1 MTVKVKYEVI
11 EDFKDLQDKNKVY
24 FKGDTYPKPANKNIP
39 DERIEELLSPDN
51 KRKRPV
57 IQIIE
62 SEEPEPEKTIDP
74 PPADPKDDSVKDD
87 SEKQPEDK
95 AAAKSKTKK

>member
-1 MTVKVKYEVI
+1 MTTKVRYEVI

-57 IQIIE
+57 IQLIE
-62 SEEPEPEKTIDP
+62 SEETEPEKTIDP
-74 PPADPKDDSVKDD
+74 PPADQKDD
-87 SEKQPEDK
+87 SEKQSEDED
-95 AAAKSKTKK
+95 AAKSKTKK

>member
-1 MTVKVKYEVI
+1 MTAKVKYEVI

-39 DERIEELLSPDN
+39 DERIEELLSHDN

-62 SEEPEPEKTIDP
+62 VDEQITPPVEGKQADSDEETDVTK
-74 PPADPKDDSVKDD
+74 KDGN
-87 SEKQPEDK
+87 K
-95 AAAKSKTKK
+95 AADKSDTKK

>member
-1 MTVKVKYEVI
+1 MTAKVKYEVI

-62 SEEPEPEKTIDP
+62 VDEPITRPVEGKQADGDEETDVTK
-74 PPADPKDDSVKDD
+74 KDGN
-87 SEKQPEDK
+87 K
-95 AAAKSKTKK
+95 AAEKSDTKK